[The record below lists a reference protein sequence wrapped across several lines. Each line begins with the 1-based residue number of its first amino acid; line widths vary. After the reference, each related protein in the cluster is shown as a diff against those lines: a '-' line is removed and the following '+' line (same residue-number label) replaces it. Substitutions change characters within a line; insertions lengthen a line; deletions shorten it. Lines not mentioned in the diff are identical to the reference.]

1 MSHHRRKHGPPPYNA
16 DLGIRSPLPELPA
29 PGAGAGTPQ
38 GGQNGPA
45 LSEGFRGNVSG
56 GIGGWLGEDSPP
68 GTIAFDRIDR
78 ISYVAP
84 PTSGQV
90 FPIFQLPRDINSG
103 FITRVGIGSPQIDFF
118 GQNEYLFQ
126 LDGTPPYDQQL
137 AASGNVLTANSF
149 FAFIPIGTLEEGKRV
164 RVQVRANNLWQIK
177 VRPQATP
184 AANVVVYNLFIR
196 TGGYFI
202 K

>member
-1 MSHHRRKHGPPPYNA
+1 MSPPYNA
-16 DLGIRSPLPELPA
+16 DIGIKPIQPNIPD
-29 PGAGAGTPQ
+29 PGAGPAMQ
-38 GGQNGPA
+38 GPPLAQ
-45 LSEGFRGNVSG
+45 GFNGNVAG
-56 GIGGWLGEDSPP
+56 GIGQWLGEDSPP

-90 FPIFQLPRDINSG
+90 FPIFQFPRDYTQG
-103 FITRVGIGSPQIDFF
+103 FITRIGINSPQIDFF

-126 LDGTPPYDQQL
+126 LDQQPPYEQAL
-137 AASGNVLTANSF
+137 AASGNTLSANSF
-149 FAFIPIGTLEEGKRV
+149 FGFIPLGTLDNPKRV
-164 RVQVRANNLWQIK
+164 RIIFRANNVWQIK
-177 VRPQATP
+177 IRPQATP

-196 TGGYFI
+196 TVGYGI